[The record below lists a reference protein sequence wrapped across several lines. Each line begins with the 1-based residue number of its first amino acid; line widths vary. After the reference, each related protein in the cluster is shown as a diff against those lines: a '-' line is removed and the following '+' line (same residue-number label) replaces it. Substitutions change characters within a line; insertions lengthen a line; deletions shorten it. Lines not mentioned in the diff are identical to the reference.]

1 MKKQIMA
8 VVALLGLMVAGTA
21 FADLK
26 DNNDGTLIDT
36 TQRLVWLKQADCFGK
51 VNFFD
56 AQNKPYGLASGMC
69 GLSDKSSAGQWRL
82 PNEVELKSLQ
92 GNLSKFNGNISDW
105 YWTSNPGTAPGTSN
119 CILPTNGA
127 TQSFDRNSLHY
138 VLPVRR
144 LP

>member
-8 VVALLGLMVAGTA
+8 TVALLGLMVAGTA
-21 FADLK
+21 FAELK

-51 VNFFD
+51 VSFFD

-69 GLSDKSSAGQWRL
+69 GLSDKSTAGQWRL
-82 PNEVELKSLQ
+82 PNEIELRSLQ
-92 GNLSKFNGNISDW
+92 GNVSKFNGNISDW
-105 YWTSNPGTAPGTSN
+105 YWTSNPGTAPSTSK

-127 TQSFDRNSLHY
+127 TQSFDRNSTHY
-138 VLPVRR
+138 ALPVRSIR
-144 LP
+144 

>member
-1 MKKQIMA
+1 MKKQIIAA
-8 VVALLGLMVAGTA
+8 VTLFVLMVAGTA
-21 FADLK
+21 VAEFK
-26 DNNDGTLIDT
+26 DNNDGTITDT
-36 TQRLVWLKQADCFGK
+36 VQRLVWLKQADCFGK

-56 AQNKPYGLASGMC
+56 AQNKPYGLTSGMC

-92 GNLSKFNGNISDW
+92 GNLSKFNGNTGDW
-105 YWTSNPGTAPGTSN
+105 YWTSNPGTAPGSSK

-127 TQSFDRNSLHY
+127 TQSFDRNSQHY